1 MAESKKGALLLA
13 IAAAGGGIGF
23 VWVKILLDAGA
34 TSLQVLAGRYLV
46 SCVFMLM
53 VLLANPKKMEKETIK
68 KGAVLGAVLFVSF
81 ILMLEGLKKTTPSIS
96 AFLTNSQSV
105 MVPVIMFVVFRKKPS
120 IYVLLGAVMTII
132 GAWMLSFTGEAEM
145 SMGAVLCLGAAVMF
159 ALQIVLL
166 GDYVTGCDPTHL
178 AAVEGF
184 VVLVMAAAFSILKGE
199 KLPAFGFDELSSLV
213 MLGFFSTFAYF
224 LLQSIGQK
232 HTSQFIAGIIITSE
246 SVFAAI
252 FSWILYGERMSPMAI
267 GGCIMIF
274 SAILIVEGGAKIIS
288 NLTRSEK

>member
-53 VLLANPKKMEKETIK
+53 VLLAKPKKMEKETIK

-184 VVLVMAAAFSILKGE
+184 VVLVMAAAFSVLKGE
-199 KLPAFGFDELSSLV
+199 KLPAFGFDEISSLV

-252 FSWILYGERMSPMAI
+252 FSWMLYGERMSPMAI

-288 NLTRSEK
+288 NLTSSEK

>member
-53 VLLANPKKMEKETIK
+53 VLLAKPKKMEKETIK